1 MRPKRAFKI
10 KSFFHHFQR
19 TFTCQKLYQ
28 TWYCYLQVMSPLI
41 TALINCI
48 FENLY
53 SYNFSFFKNH
63 HSERFRRI
71 HWKIIAIQLQTCCCT
86 KKKNLITSVFQIIL
100 QIILEQL
107 FCRWPADAYFYFWLT
122 HWSLFIPPENIRK
135 TLFFL
140 YFQGLLNKTSS
151 MKWINPF
158 VPKHPRRFK

>member
-1 MRPKRAFKI
+1 MSEIVPNLVVLPSGYVPLDH
-10 KSFFHHFQR
+10 SFNKTVFLR
-19 TFTCQKLYQ
+19 ICTPITFLF
-28 TWYCYLQVMSPLI
+28 L
-41 TALINCI
+41 
-48 FENLY
+48 
-53 SYNFSFFKNH
+53 KNH
-63 HSERFRRI
+63 RSERFRRI

-158 VPKHPRRFK
+158 VPKHPSRFK